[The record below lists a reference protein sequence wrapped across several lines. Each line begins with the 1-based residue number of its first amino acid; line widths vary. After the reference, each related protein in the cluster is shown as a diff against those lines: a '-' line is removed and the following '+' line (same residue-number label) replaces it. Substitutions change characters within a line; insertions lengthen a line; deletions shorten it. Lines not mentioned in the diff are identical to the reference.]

1 MSPRRVNLTRLGL
14 ADGLAA
20 RSTGGGGGGLPDAP
34 KDGQLYGRQDAA
46 WAPVPDPSGDIQALQ
61 GRMDTAEG
69 EIDALQTSDTAQGE
83 RLDAL
88 ETSDTAQDG
97 KITALEAS
105 DTALGERLTAAEG
118 KITTA
123 EGEIDALQ
131 AADTAQAGRLDAL
144 EASDTEQD
152 GKITALEAADTALG
166 ERLTAAEGKI
176 TTAEV
181 EIDALEAADTAQARR
196 LDTAEGEID
205 ALDGRVTE
213 LEEQS
218 GGGGLSDAPQDGQ
231 LYGRKDGA
239 WADAL
244 EAPPAETHSYA
255 NSRIGYTCIHA
266 ANAQAPE
273 WVPSVLSGVS
283 AYDVTISGGAEF
295 FKPFYE
301 VIAACSLT
309 RFPLIMGGTQSE
321 TMRFQT
327 LYSVNRSGR
336 SVTITGFDFN
346 LYPDVYEFTLRCS
359 DESGEFVISECN
371 VERV

>member
-34 KDGQLYGRQDAA
+34 KDGQLYGRQDGA
-46 WAPVPDPSGDIQALQ
+46 WAPVPDASGDISALEAADTQ
-61 GRMDTAEG
+61 QDEKIAALETADTEQDGKITALETANTQLSGRIDTAEAD
-69 EIDALQTSDTAQGE
+69 IDALEQADTEQDEKIAALEQADAAQGE

-88 ETSDTAQDG
+88 ETSDTA
-97 KITALEAS
+97 
-105 DTALGERLTAAEG
+105 
-118 KITTA
+118 
-123 EGEIDALQ
+123 
-131 AADTAQAGRLDAL
+131 
-144 EASDTEQD
+144 QD

-301 VIAACSLT
+301 VIAACILT
-309 RFPLIMGGTQSE
+309 RFPLIMGGTRSE